1 MTIMR
6 QIRKRAKTEEIDYLF
21 LMDCLSSYK
30 RPRDKLTRLLKSGDI
45 IRAKKSLYVFGK
57 EYRLRPYSLEI
68 LANLIYGPSY
78 VSLEYALS
86 FYGLIPER
94 VDRVT
99 SICSKRNK
107 LFYTDVGTFSYQYL
121 HPSKYYVGITLLS
134 VDENSHF
141 LIATKEKALADL
153 IAREKKMISESDVSL
168 YLTESLRIDQSELL
182 SLSSEAINEI
192 AFVYQNHNVDLLC
205 RIITDQRLRKPF

>member
-1 MTIMR
+1 MR
-6 QIRKRAKTEEIDYLF
+6 QMRKRAKTEEVDYLL

-30 RPRDKLTRLLKSGDI
+30 KPRDKLSKLIKSGDL
-45 IRAKKSLYVFGK
+45 IRVKKGLYVFGK

-107 LFYTDVGTFSYQYL
+107 LFYTDVGTFSYHYL
-121 HPSKYYVGITLLS
+121 HPSKYYVGIALLS
-134 VDENSHF
+134 VDEDSHF

-153 IAREKKMISESDVSL
+153 IAKEKCIISESDAKL
-168 YLTESLRIDQSELL
+168 YLTESLRIDRTDLQ
-182 SLSSEAINEI
+182 SLSSEAIHEI
-192 AFVYQNHNVDLLC
+192 ASVYQNHNVDLLC
-205 RIITDQRLRKPF
+205 SIITEQKHRKPY